1 MATEKNDEKNQENIE
16 LFWKKVLGILETEVA
31 PMAYNTWVLKITPE
45 NLKDKSLDL
54 VVPMRYAVKQLEKY
68 QSLIEDAV
76 NKVGKRKIKLRYV
89 VREDS
94 VEESN
99 DANKLGPLFKPETT
113 EILTKELAIKS
124 GLTPK
129 FTFEN
134 FVMGTSNQLAYA
146 IAQAVAEK
154 PGESYNPFF
163 LYSGVGLG
171 KTHLTQAIGNRIL
184 ENNPKLNVVYTTG
197 EAFMNEL
204 IETIQSGR
212 GRGKYAADSFR
223 NKFRKADVLLI
234 DDIQFII
241 GRETT
246 EMEFFH
252 TFNTL
257 YMAGKQIILT
267 SDRPPKEFVK
277 LEKRITSRFS
287 SGIIADI
294 QPPDLDLRIAILRNK
309 RDQNRDEVSN
319 SIIDFIAEKVTTNI
333 RELEGAYLQ
342 ILTKAKAEGKEL
354 TVELAE
360 EVLGKNLAVKKS
372 KPVNSN
378 QIIKAVCKYYSVKS
392 TDLKGKRRTKDI
404 VIPRQVA
411 MYLLREMTYT
421 PYMSIGELLGGRD
434 HTTIMYGVEKIEG
447 EILEAGKRRQEI
459 NNIKQSL

>member
-1 MATEKNDEKNQENIE
+1 MTVEKNGDQPKENLD
-16 LFWKKVLGILETEVA
+16 LFWKKVLGILETEIN
-31 PMAYNTWVLKITPE
+31 PMAYNTWIVKVTPE
-45 NLKDKSLDL
+45 KIENNAFYLAVHMK
-54 VVPMRYAVKQLEKY
+54 YAIKQLEKY

-76 NKVGKRKIKLRYV
+76 NKVGNQKYKIKYLV
-89 VREDS
+89 KKDS
-94 VEESN
+94 TEKNEN
-99 DANKLGPLFKPETT
+99 DNLGPLFEVKDK
-113 EILTKELAIKS
+113 EILTKEMIRKS
-124 GLTPK
+124 GLSPK

-212 GRGKYAADSFR
+212 GRGKYATDSFR
-223 NKFRKADVLLI
+223 NKFRKTDVLLI

-267 SDRPPKEFVK
+267 SDRPPKDFVK

-294 QPPDLDLRIAILRNK
+294 QSPDLDLRIAILRNK
-309 RDQNRDEVSN
+309 RDRNHDDVSN
-319 SIIDFIAEKVTTNI
+319 QMIDFIAEKVTTNI

-342 ILTKAKAEGKEL
+342 ILTKAKAEGLEL
-354 TVELAE
+354 NTHLAE
-360 EVLGKNLAVKKS
+360 EVLGKNLNVKKVKS
-372 KPVNSN
+372 INAN
-378 QIIKAVCKYYSVKS
+378 QIIRAVCKYYSVKS
-392 TDLKGKRRTKDI
+392 SDLKGKRRTKEV

-411 MYLLREMTYT
+411 MYLLRELTGT
-421 PYMSIGELLGGRD
+421 PYMDIGEILGGRD
-434 HTTIMYGVEKIEG
+434 HTTIMYGVEKIEE
-447 EILEAGKRRQEI
+447 EILEAGRRRQEV
-459 NNIKQSL
+459 NNIKQLL

>member
-1 MATEKNDEKNQENIE
+1 MSAKKKDNQAEENLE
-16 LFWKKVLGILETEVA
+16 LFWKKVLGILETEVN
-31 PMAYNTWVLKITPE
+31 PMAYNTWVLKISPDEITG
-45 NLKDKSLDL
+45 NTLYLGVHMK
-54 VVPMRYAVKQLEKY
+54 YAIKQLEKY

-76 NKVGKRKIKLRYV
+76 NKVGKKKYLVKYRVNKELNKKG
-89 VREDS
+89 E
-94 VEESN
+94 EES
-99 DANKLGPLFKPETT
+99 LPGPLFENKTK
-113 EILTKELAIKS
+113 EILTQEIIKKS

-146 IAQAVAEK
+146 IAQAVAER

-212 GRGKYAADSFR
+212 GRGKYTTDSFR
-223 NKFRKADVLLI
+223 NKFRKTDVLLI

-257 YMAGKQIILT
+257 FMAGKQIILT
-267 SDRPPKEFVK
+267 SDRPPKDFVK

-309 RDQNRDEVSN
+309 RDRNHDEVSN
-319 SIIDFIAEKVTTNI
+319 QLIDFIAEKVSTNI

-354 TVELAE
+354 SLQLAE
-360 EVLGKNLAVKKS
+360 EVLGKNLNVKRGKT
-372 KPVNSN
+372 VNSN
-378 QIIKAVCKYYSVKS
+378 QIIRAVCRYYSIKS
-392 TDLKGKRRTKDI
+392 TDLKGKRRTKEV

-411 MYLLREMTYT
+411 MYLLREMTGT
-421 PYMSIGELLGGRD
+421 PYMSIGEILGGRD
-434 HTTIMYGVEKIEG
+434 HTTVMYGVEKIEE
-447 EILEAGKRRQEI
+447 EILEAGRRRQEV
-459 NNIKQSL
+459 NNIKQLL